1 MAMVHVQDGKSCFFW
16 IDLCNKRALHQD
28 YPELFSFAKDAYI
41 SFHNVQSTAILHS
54 PFHLPLSDEA
64 YIQFQELGGL
74 VRNINIQQHADQW
87 S

>member
-16 IDLCNKRALHQD
+16 LDLWNNRVLHQD

>member
-1 MAMVHVQDGKSCFFW
+1 
-16 IDLCNKRALHQD
+16 LHQD
-28 YPELFSFAKDAYI
+28 YPELFSFAKGAYI